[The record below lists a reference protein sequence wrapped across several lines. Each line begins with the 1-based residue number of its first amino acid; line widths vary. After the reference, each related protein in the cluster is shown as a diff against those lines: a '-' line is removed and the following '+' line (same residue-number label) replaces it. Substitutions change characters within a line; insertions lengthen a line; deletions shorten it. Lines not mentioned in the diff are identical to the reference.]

1 MIKKTVEYIDYNGKA
16 KKAELRFHISKLE
29 YIELVASLGDDLDV
43 VVKKLVDNNDVQ
55 GMIAMLKRVLL
66 LAYGEIVDGEFDKED
81 VNGVPFKKKFAKSEQ
96 FAELFADLLENPEST
111 QDFFAHVVPNKKNRQ
126 TSVPKKVVKRK

>member
-43 VVKKLVDNNDVQ
+43 VVQKLIDNNDIQ

-81 VNGVPFKKKFAKSEQ
+81 INGVPFKNKFAKSEQ
-96 FAELFADLLENPEST
+96 FAELFADLLQNPETT
-111 QDFFAHVVPNKKNRQ
+111 QDFFAHVVPNKENRQ
-126 TSVPKKVVKRK
+126 TNVPKKVVKRK